1 MIPFFAL
8 VPTPPVPPRCSKSCC
23 EAERSSAGGLKV
35 QYSCLTRTRLAPGEG
50 LLDYSDTLEET
61 GDKAVVPHATYAFHT
76 RGSTLKWV
84 LPFSNTLNPPLLFHH
99 SRQIELN
106 LDLPSPVSGFA
117 AIGLG
122 NGKFMIT
129 TRSLNLTINDPKLD
143 QKNATWAPKS
153 VQVTAFAQLDAFCI
167 HYWVGIIQFKREAV
181 KKWYF

>member
-1 MIPFFAL
+1 M
-8 VPTPPVPPRCSKSCC
+8 
-23 EAERSSAGGLKV
+23 
-35 QYSCLTRTRLAPGEG
+35 TRTTLAPGEG
-50 LLDYSDTLEET
+50 LFDYSDTLEET

-84 LPFSNTLNPPLLFHH
+84 LPFSNTLNSPLLFHH

-117 AIGLG
+117 AVGLG

-143 QKNATWAPKS
+143 QKNATWAPNS
-153 VQVTAFAQLDAFCI
+153 VQVTAFAQLDAFYI

-181 KKWYF
+181 KNGIF